1 MNIIERLIG
10 RREFIRVAAGTPL
23 AFAAADYL
31 AVPTRMNAQTPNGNV
46 PASSSAE
53 GELRKR
59 LNASLKMFRQELAAD
74 PKRGNVKAYR
84 HLETIMQKLLET
96 TYFSPY
102 HVFSSMPD
110 AAQTL
115 TAALNRLNQVVWLLT
130 GKLPEKDF
138 KPMFHIRP
146 YHPPWL
152 IYEFDEEFKPESQ
165 NRMNDVVI
173 RMKANLD
180 IDVEI
185 IRGLDDV
192 CATCF
197 ITDVNRCVKDADNQ
211 KLWDGINDRILVKQ
225 GLAYGRRL
233 SVREL
238 MKNAIKTLPRADDTG
253 GVFEK
258 KHAEQYERGLQS
270 WIKLL
275 G

>member
-10 RREFIRVAAGTPL
+10 RREFLGVAAVTPL
-23 AFAAADYL
+23 AFTAAGNF
-31 AVPTRMNAQTPNGNV
+31 AVPTRMNAQIPNGNV
-46 PASSSAE
+46 PVPSSLE
-53 GELRKR
+53 ELRAR
-59 LNASLKMFRQELAAD
+59 LNASLKMFRQELADD
-74 PKRGNVKAYR
+74 PKRGNVKAYC
-84 HLETIMQKLLET
+84 HIETIMQKLLET

-102 HVFSSMPD
+102 HVFSPMPD

-115 TAALNRLNQVVWLLT
+115 TAALDRLNQVIWLLT
-130 GKLPEKDF
+130 GQLPENDF
-138 KPMFHIRP
+138 KPMFHVRP

-152 IYEFDEEFKPESQ
+152 IYMFDEEFEPESQ
-165 NRMNDVVI
+165 NRMNDVII

-197 ITDVNRCVKDADNQ
+197 ITDVNRCVKDTNEQ
-211 KLWDGINDRILVKQ
+211 KKWDGINDRILIKQ
-225 GLAYGRRL
+225 GLSYGRRL

-238 MKNAIKTLPRADDTG
+238 MKNTIKTLPCADDTC
-253 GVFEK
+253 GVFMEK
-258 KHAEQYERGLQS
+258 RAEQYERGLQN
-270 WIKLL
+270 WIKLI